1 MVNWRTLLP
10 EQNEIKVGKSRKNK
24 RPTKIRA
31 DEIRTKLRGFAKLS
45 GKLGAS
51 TLKASANKSTSVEE
65 SLRRFFELTMHLRSP
80 QEIHLRL
87 TLSGK
92 PNWVPQRFLT
102 HPPKQKTGSLNNANK
117 KTTKHHTKS
126 TFDKAAEKVAGAFGD
141 DNSAR
146 HEKMRSLLQIFSYYS
161 DLGPD
166 GIRTHGYSNFIKL
179 IDNCQLV
186 RFTEY
191 KTSNELLCWKVFAKM
206 HANISDPMSVKLNFE
221 QFVDG
226 FPELV
231 PFVFR
236 TSSRPPQ
243 ELAKELINKHII
255 TRASRVRSDPLTLAL
270 LWNEKAQA
278 VITKFHWQLQVIFK
292 HFADLYDDAAA
303 APSNSNSTGSKDNAT
318 RHPEQATAE
327 AEIGGTQT
335 TQDIK
340 EWMRTPGS
348 EDTIDWQEF
357 YKLLEC
363 FGIVGNGIKYLS
375 QERARVM
382 FDEANLS
389 EIADAD
395 VDRLCWHE
403 YVEALGRCAL
413 EMYPLQDESVSKRF
427 GVTKAE
433 VTFNQVTRKLTTGVK
448 SAVESAFRNGP
459 TAKPPQK
466 GKTVIRRLSP
476 RARLFQDKG
485 WIKPT
490 RQPKIGMVKW
500 GRDKF
505 VGKTDT
511 FGKVLLVAG
520 LILEK
525 ENNVILKAQLPK
537 IKRVH
542 LDRKKYL
549 EIMHRIDRH
558 VKIKML
564 KVSKVFSQ
572 FDTSGD
578 GSLDLK
584 EFRSGVLAL
593 MQDASFAI
601 SKQEIIGVF
610 NAIDVDNS
618 KSMSF
623 HEFQTELRNS
633 DPVRQAQ
640 LIARQQEG
648 TPILMAQQAATRAAH
663 KKAKFNIAKKKD

>member
-1 MVNWRTLLP
+1 M
-10 EQNEIKVGKSRKNK
+10 
-24 RPTKIRA
+24 
-31 DEIRTKLRGFAKLS
+31 
-45 GKLGAS
+45 
-51 TLKASANKSTSVEE
+51 
-65 SLRRFFELTMHLRSP
+65 
-80 QEIHLRL
+80 
-87 TLSGK
+87 
-92 PNWVPQRFLT
+92 
-102 HPPKQKTGSLNNANK
+102 K
-117 KTTKHHTKS
+117 K
-126 TFDKAAEKVAGAFGD
+126 
-141 DNSAR
+141 
-146 HEKMRSLLQIFSYYS
+146 
-161 DLGPD
+161 
-166 GIRTHGYSNFIKL
+166 
-179 IDNCQLV
+179 
-186 RFTEY
+186 
-191 KTSNELLCWKVFAKM
+191 
-206 HANISDPMSVKLNFE
+206 
-221 QFVDG
+221 
-226 FPELV
+226 
-231 PFVFR
+231 
-236 TSSRPPQ
+236 
-243 ELAKELINKHII
+243 
-255 TRASRVRSDPLTLAL
+255 
-270 LWNEKAQA
+270 
-278 VITKFHWQLQVIFK
+278 
-292 HFADLYDDAAA
+292 
-303 APSNSNSTGSKDNAT
+303 
-318 RHPEQATAE
+318 
-327 AEIGGTQT
+327 
-335 TQDIK
+335 
-340 EWMRTPGS
+340 
-348 EDTIDWQEF
+348 
-357 YKLLEC
+357 
-363 FGIVGNGIKYLS
+363 
-375 QERARVM
+375 
-382 FDEANLS
+382 
-389 EIADAD
+389 
-395 VDRLCWHE
+395 
-403 YVEALGRCAL
+403 
-413 EMYPLQDESVSKRF
+413 
-427 GVTKAE
+427 
-433 VTFNQVTRKLTTGVK
+433 VTRKLTTGVK

-537 IKRVH
+537 VKRVH

-648 TPILMAQQAATRAAH
+648 THQY
-663 KKAKFNIAKKKD
+663 